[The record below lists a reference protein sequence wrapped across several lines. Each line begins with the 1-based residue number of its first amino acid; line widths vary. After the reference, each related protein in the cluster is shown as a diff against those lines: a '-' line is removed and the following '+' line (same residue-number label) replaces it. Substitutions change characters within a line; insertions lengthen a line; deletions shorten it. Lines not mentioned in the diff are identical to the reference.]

1 VSAGDRSKQAEKAKR
16 LLELHQAP
24 RLLVLPNVWDAL
36 GARLLQGLNYPAVAT
51 ASASVAYSLGYDD
64 GQQISWDAMV
74 EAVRRVASAVDV
86 PVTADIEAGYAD
98 RPEELA
104 ANVRQIMDAGAV
116 GINIEDSRFD
126 GDLLHSIPAQQER
139 LRAVRAMADAEGIPL
154 VINART
160 DVYLR
165 EITDSSEKRLD
176 RAIDRARAYLEA
188 GADCFYPILLDD
200 LDALKAIRKATGAP
214 LNVYASASAPSVR
227 ALEDA
232 GIARLSLGPGLLKVA
247 LTAMK
252 DAAEQLQKDGS
263 YRHLNENVMSSEEVE
278 HFVRKEKMQ

>member
-1 VSAGDRSKQAEKAKR
+1 MNRKEQAEKAKR

-24 RLLVLPNVWDAL
+24 QLLVLPNIWDPL
-36 GARLLQGLNYPAVAT
+36 GARLLGGLGYPAVAT

-64 GQQISWDAMV
+64 GQRISWDAMV
-74 EAVRRVASAVDV
+74 EAVRRVASAVDL

-98 RPEELA
+98 RPEDLA
-104 ANVRQIMDAGAV
+104 ENVRQILDAGAV
-116 GINIEDSRFD
+116 GINLEDSRFD

-139 LRAVRAMADAEGIPL
+139 LRAVRTMADAEGVPL

-165 EITDSSEKRLD
+165 ETVDSPESRLD

-200 LDALKAIRKATGAP
+200 LDALKAIRKATGA
-214 LNVYASASAPSVR
+214 LINVYASASAPSMR

-232 GIARLSLGPGLLKVA
+232 GMARLSLGPGLLKVS

-252 DAAEQLQKDGS
+252 EVAEGLQKGRS
-263 YRHLNENVMSSEEVE
+263 YRDFADDVMSSDEVE
-278 HFVRKEKMQ
+278 HFVRKERM